1 MVRPCHFPCIWPTRP
16 GLFGSTNTPRRLR
29 RPHGGC
35 IPPLGSL
42 LRPKCC
48 FGCVLCSEL
57 CRGAS
62 VALSMDMANA
72 TRIIWLDEHTQE
84 VAQASRWL
92 YPTARQPVE
101 AKMVFWVRF
110 AFRALSWRI
119 RRTFYGYGHRDLGF
133 PTLETHS
140 DRCEGLK
147 FPASAT
153 SP

>member
-1 MVRPCHFPCIWPTRP
+1 MPLPIQTSSDPEASVKSLGHHQQTSDKPIANQEDTRP
-16 GLFGSTNTPRRLR
+16 
-29 RPHGGC
+29 
-35 IPPLGSL
+35 
-42 LRPKCC
+42 KWC

-72 TRIIWLDEHTQE
+72 TRVIWVDEHTQE

-92 YPTARQPVE
+92 YLTARQPVE
-101 AKMVFWVRF
+101 AKMLFWVRF
-110 AFRALSWRI
+110 VSRALSWRI
-119 RRTFYGYGHRDLGF
+119 RGTLYGYGHRDLGF
-133 PTLETHS
+133 PTLGTHS
-140 DRCEGLK
+140 DRCEGLT